1 MWLNIA
7 SPISER
13 QCDTVPTS
21 HEGVGMRISFCVADE
36 SEVFGDIGAGDV
48 SSVGCMVRHSAEL
61 CNNSR
66 LGETATTMLACNP
79 IN

>member
-7 SPISER
+7 SPISKR